1 MPTHIK
7 TRDGSNTLFSLKY
20 NQHFHDIDTGAI
32 QESLTKHVVPA
43 LEFHRNK
50 KTLKILDIC
59 FGIGY
64 NTFSTIYYVLKN
76 KLDIKL
82 EIYSPEFDLELI
94 NSLERFNFPKEF
106 EDIKHIIKAIS
117 TNHKY
122 KDENF
127 EIQIF
132 IGDARKYIK
141 ELNDIDIV
149 YQDAFSS
156 DVNKELWTM
165 EYFKDIYNAC
175 NENAI
180 VTTYSVATS
189 IRLSMNEAGFEIY
202 EIKPVKK
209 KQTLGFKQK
218 QNIDAKY
225 IDMKLKKERN
235 KTARAIY
242 DKETVNK

>member
-1 MPTHIK
+1 MPKHIITK
-7 TRDGSNTLFSLKY
+7 DGTNTLYSKKY

-32 QESLTKHVVPA
+32 QESLTKHVIPA
-43 LEFHRNK
+43 LQFHMNC
-50 KTLKILDIC
+50 KTLNILDIC

-64 NTFSTIYYVLKN
+64 NTFSTIYYVVKN

-82 EIYSPEFDLELI
+82 KIYSPELDFELI
-94 NSLERFNFPKEF
+94 KSLYNFDFPEEFN
-106 EDIKHIIKAIS
+106 DIKHIIDAIA
-117 TNHKY
+117 NNQKY

-127 EIQIF
+127 EIEVF
-132 IGDARKYIK
+132 IGDARNYIK
-141 ELNDIDIV
+141 EMNNIDIV

-156 DVNKELWTM
+156 DVNKELWTV
-165 EYFKDIYNAC
+165 EYFKDIFNVC
-175 NENAI
+175 NQNAI

-218 QNIDAKY
+218 QNINAKY

-242 DKETVNK
+242 DKETTDK